1 MGKAA
6 VNKQS
11 AIDITE
17 SPRQLEPAFTNQVPE
32 KFIGPE
38 PVNVGGGE
46 SVAINEIKPATIYRW
61 KAMSQGDQGLKSAL
75 YDFINTTKEGV
86 KVTPDVVHGREKKM
100 IFNFYGSMG
109 KSIMPGEIGEFEI
122 LFRYPPSV
130 NTSTGSVPV
139 SGTVPPVS
147 TNNQGQI

>member
-17 SPRQLEPAFTNQVPE
+17 SSRQLEAAFTNQSPD

-38 PVNVGGGE
+38 PVHVGGGE
-46 SVAINEIKPATIYRW
+46 SVAVNDIKPATIYRW
-61 KAMSQGDQGLKSAL
+61 KAMTQGDQGLKSAL
-75 YDFINTTKEGV
+75 YDFVNTTKEGV

-100 IFNFYGSMG
+100 IFNFFGSMG
-109 KSIMPGEIGEFEI
+109 KSIMPGEIGEFELI
-122 LFRYPPSV
+122 FRYPPSV
-130 NTSTGSVPV
+130 STGT
-139 SGTVPPVS
+139 GTISIPTTPPVS